1 MAKSGY
7 SHILKTTGITGG
19 VQVVKIITKIITA
32 KFVAIF
38 LGPSGTGIVGL
49 YNSTLSTVQ
58 TLSGLGIPFSAVR
71 NIALANGENDQIKI
85 AKTIKAFRL
94 WVWCTGLGGM
104 LIVIV
109 FSSYL
114 SKWTFGSTDHAWAFV
129 LLSVTV
135 LFTSLSLGQIALLQG
150 LRQIKTMAKANVL
163 GAVLGMFLAV
173 PIYWYWGAEG
183 IVAAIILLSF
193 ATLWRSWVF
202 ARRIKITPVTLNK
215 NEFLAEGKSLI
226 GLGVVALVNGLG
238 MVITGNIIRVFI
250 QQKQGIAG
258 VGIFQCSWG
267 IGVLYMA
274 MIFQAMSADYFPG
287 LSASKDNY
295 QQMKIS
301 INQQTVIA
309 LIIGLPVII
318 FLLLSGNTM
327 IKLLYTSKFIPAF
340 DILKWQITGDV
351 FKLAVWPVGF
361 IFPVLDKRRTFIFTE
376 IFWNGAFLLLSYLLW
391 PKFGLEG
398 VGIAFLFSYILY
410 FFLVKYLAN
419 KLGDF
424 RWTKECIVLMLFSII
439 SVFFFLYNSIN
450 FSFSTHL
457 WYNVLCCLIFIF
469 LYLIFINRFFGLKKI
484 YIKIL
489 SKISKS

>member
-19 VQVVKIITKIITA
+19 VQVVRIITKIITA

-49 YNSTLSTVQ
+49 YNSTLSIVQ
-58 TLSGLGIPFSAVR
+58 SLSGLGISFSAVR
-71 NIALANGENDQIKI
+71 NIALASGENDEIKI

-114 SKWTFGSTDHAWAFV
+114 SKWTFGSGDHAWAFV

-135 LFTSLSLGQIALLQG
+135 LFTALSSGQIALLQG
-150 LRQIKTMAKANVL
+150 LRQIKTMAKANIL
-163 GAVLGMFLAV
+163 GAVMGMFVVV

-183 IVAAIILLSF
+183 IVSAIILLSL
-193 ATLWRSWVF
+193 ATLWRSWIF
-202 ARRIKITPVTLNK
+202 ARKVKVKPVTLSK
-215 NEFLAEGKSLI
+215 IEFLNEGRSLI
-226 GLGVVALVNGLG
+226 GLGTVALVNGLG

-250 QQKQGIAG
+250 QQKEGINA

-287 LSASKDNY
+287 LSANKDNFK
-295 QQMKIS
+295 QMKIS
-301 INQQTVIA
+301 INQQTIIA
-309 LIIGLPVII
+309 VIIGLPVII
-318 FLLLSGNTM
+318 LLLLSGNTL
-327 IKLLYTSKFIPAF
+327 IKLLYTHKFIPAF
-340 DILKWQITGDV
+340 DILKWQIAGDI
-351 FKLAVWPVGF
+351 FKLAVWPTGF
-361 IFPVLDKRRTFIFTE
+361 IFPVLDKRKTYILTE
-376 IFWNGAFLLLSYLLW
+376 IFWNGSYLLLSYLLW
-391 PKFGLEG
+391 PRFGLEG
-398 VGIAFLFSYILY
+398 VGIAFLLSYILY

-424 RWTKECIVLMLFSII
+424 GWTKESVILMLFAII
-439 SVFFFLYNSIN
+439 SVFLFLYNSIN
-450 FSFSTHL
+450 FAFSTHL
-457 WYNVLCCLIFIF
+457 WYNVLCCLVFIF
-469 LYLIFINRFFGLKKI
+469 LYVVFINRLFGLKKI
-484 YIKIL
+484 YIKFR
-489 SKISKS
+489 SKIR